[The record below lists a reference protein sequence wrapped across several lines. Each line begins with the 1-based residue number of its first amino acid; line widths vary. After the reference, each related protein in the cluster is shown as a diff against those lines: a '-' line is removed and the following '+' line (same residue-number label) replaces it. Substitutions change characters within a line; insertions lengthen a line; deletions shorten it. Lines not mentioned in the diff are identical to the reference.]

1 MSGPTPEPSYRA
13 LFAVPQLG
21 RVVASMQSARI
32 AQSMFGVA
40 IVLFALAE
48 YDSPAL
54 AGIVTFASIFPGLLV
69 APIAGALL
77 DRHGRVRLMALDYTV
92 AFASLILIGGLSLAG
107 MLPVELLVG
116 IVIVTSLTSILS
128 IVGLRTIF
136 PLMVPSHLWERV
148 NAIDSNGYVV
158 ATILGPPIAA
168 GLVAFAG
175 APEAMIAIAVPFGVA
190 AVALVGLR
198 EPASST
204 VTTGRLLHDALDG
217 LRYAWGNRT
226 IRGLGFAM
234 SVTNL
239 AWGAVTIILPI
250 IVLEVLH
257 EGEVWVGIAFAAS
270 GVSGMVSALVFGRRD
285 TRGRELPMLV
295 VPMLLMGPTLALLLP
310 ATGVLGPIEPAVG
323 LALVVGSMFV
333 FGLLT
338 GRWTSRSS
346 RSGSGAPIPPGWGA
360 PSRSPWR
367 STSSASRSAP
377 SSPGALATNSL
388 ALAVVVGAITCLLGA
403 AIAQLLVP
411 ATGQQHLGVRA
422 DARSLGLRRRRR
434 PWDPVGALA
443 QLRRGTSRPR
453 S

>member
-1 MSGPTPEPSYRA
+1 MSGSAPEPSYRA

-54 AGIVTFASIFPGLLV
+54 AGVVTFASIFPGLLI

-77 DRHGRVRLMALDYTV
+77 DRHGRVRLMALDYAV

-107 MLPVELLVG
+107 LLPVGVLVG

-168 GLVAFAG
+168 SLVAFAG
-175 APEAMIAIAVPFGVA
+175 APEAMIAIAVPFGLA
-190 AVALVGLR
+190 AIALVGLR
-198 EPASST
+198 EPASAT
-204 VTTGRLLHDALDG
+204 VTSGHLLHDALAG

-239 AWGAVTIILPI
+239 AWGAVTIILPLI
-250 IVLEVLH
+250 ILEVLH
-257 EGEVWVGIAFAAS
+257 EGEVWVGVAFAAS

-323 LALVVGSMFV
+323 LALVIGSMFV
-333 FGLLT
+333 FGLLNGPLDIALFT
-338 GRWTSRSS
+338 IRQRRTDPAWMGRAFAVSMAFNFL
-346 RSGSGAPIPPGWGA
+346 GFPIGALIA
-360 PSRSPWR
+360 
-367 STSSASRSAP
+367 
-377 SSPGALATNSL
+377 GALATDSL
-388 ALAVVVGAITCLLGA
+388 ALAVVVGAITCLLGG
-403 AIAQLLVP
+403 AIAQWLVP
-411 ATGQQHLGVRA
+411 ATAQ
-422 DARSLGLRRRRR
+422 DTWETE
-434 PWDPVGALA
+434 PTLA
-443 QLRRGTSRPR
+443 A
-453 S
+453 